1 MEKELMGL
9 PSVDKPWLKWY
20 SEEAKRQTVPHMRN
34 YDYMLYWNQH
44 NFENTALNYFGRK
57 IPYAELV
64 ANIEKAMA
72 SFQSM
77 GIKEGDIVT
86 FCMPTVPETI
96 YSLYALNRL
105 GAVAAMIDPTT
116 NNERIKNFIDLFDS
130 KYLMMADLAQPKL
143 DAMLKETKLEK
154 VIVISPM
161 DSLSPIMRFG
171 YQMKKMI
178 SDIKKETN
186 KLTIP
191 YGDYY
196 MAWEDF
202 QKLGEK
208 TQVMDV
214 PYRKDA
220 PAAIVLTSGT
230 TGVPKGA
237 ILSNENLN
245 VIALEQGYCTN
256 MRKNDTF
263 LNIMPPFI
271 AYGLVCGITN
281 VLCNGL
287 EMIIVPKFEKRSE
300 KDIVKGDIKLD
311 KSSTFDT
318 LIAKYHPNHILGVP
332 NFYLQ
337 LIASSKMNEKNLAS
351 IKGAIAGG
359 DTFHTH
365 KEQLVNDFL
374 QAHHAE
380 WKINK
385 GYGMTELCSVATY
398 TCLDSV
404 NKLGSVGI
412 PVMMNNAKIIDIETG
427 EELGYN
433 QIGELYMTGPGVI
446 LGYFGNP
453 CETAKTFITDENGI
467 RWVKTGDLFS
477 MDEDGVLYF
486 KGRIKR
492 MMVRPDG
499 HNVFNEPIE
508 EVLLSHEDIEDCAVI
523 GLPDNSGT
531 GEIPTAIIVLKK
543 ECSKCEDEIV
553 QELKELSQ
561 EKLPE
566 RDVALNYIFRASL
579 PYTTVSKVNYLE
591 LAEEGKRMHLIANEN

>member
-1 MEKELMGL
+1 MEKEIIGK
-9 PSVDKPWLKWY
+9 PSIDKPWLKWY
-20 SEEAKRQTVPHMRN
+20 SEEAKMSTVPHMRN
-34 YDYMLYWNQH
+34 YDYMMYWNQH
-44 NFENTALNYFGRK
+44 NFNHTALNYFGRK
-57 IPYAELV
+57 ISYSELV
-64 ANIEKAMA
+64 ENIEKAMA

-116 NNERIKNFIDLFDS
+116 NNERIKNFINLFGS
-130 KYLMMADLAQPKL
+130 KYLVMADLAHPKL
-143 DAMLKETKLEK
+143 DTMLKETNLEK
-154 VIVISPM
+154 VIVVSPM
-161 DSLSPIMRFG
+161 DSLSPIMKVG
-171 YQMKKMI
+171 YQVKRMLSDMKQET
-178 SDIKKETN
+178 KK
-186 KLTIP
+186 LSIP
-191 YGDYY
+191 YGEYY
-196 MAWEDF
+196 LSWKNFESLGKDTQLIDIPY
-202 QKLGEK
+202 QK
-208 TQVMDV
+208 D
-214 PYRKDA
+214 RA
-220 PAAIVLTSGT
+220 AAIVLTSGT
-230 TGVPKGA
+230 TGIPKGA

-245 VIALEQGYCTN
+245 AIALEQSYCTN

-287 EMIIVPKFEKRSE
+287 EMIIIPKFEKRME
-300 KDIVKGDIKLD
+300 KDIQEGEAKLD

-318 LIAKYHPNHILGVP
+318 LIAKYRPNHILGVP

-337 LIASSKMNEKNLAS
+337 LLDSSKIDEKSLSS
-351 IKGAIAGG
+351 IKCAIAGG
-359 DTFHTH
+359 DTFHAS
-365 KEQLVNDFL
+365 KEQLINDFL
-374 QAHHAE
+374 EAHHAE
-380 WKINK
+380 WKMNK

-398 TCLDSV
+398 TCLESV
-404 NKLGSVGI
+404 NKLGSVGV
-412 PVMMNNAKIIDIETG
+412 PVMMNNAKIVDLETK

-433 QIGELYMTGPGVI
+433 QVGELYMTGPGMI

-453 CETAKTFITDENGI
+453 EETAKTFVTDENGV
-467 RWVKTGDLFS
+467 RWVKTGDLFM

-508 EVLLSHEDIEDCAVI
+508 EVLLSHYAVEDCSVV
-523 GLPDNSGT
+523 GVPDHSGN
-531 GEIPTAIIVLKK
+531 GEIPTAVIVLKK
-543 ECSKCEDEIV
+543 DYEEYKDKIL
-553 QELKELSQ
+553 QELKKLSL

-566 RDVALNYIFRASL
+566 RDVALNYIFRKTL
-579 PYTTVSKVNYLE
+579 PYTTVSKVNYLQ
-591 LAEEGKRMHLIANEN
+591 LAEEGKQLQLTLNKN